1 MHKSGSMRHMYTRTC
16 TPGTTVFALGTCT
29 RSYPSSTI
37 KRDRDI
43 LISPAHRM
51 QYLGTMPCF
60 QTNKSIGP
68 NKLVSAYMY
77 MRREEKSA
85 IKSSNQSIQS
95 TNHVHVVAEKRSQ
108 TPTPQ
113 MANKH
118 SAGAIPPPPEQAD
131 MLLTALDADVDI
143 DNLG

>member
-1 MHKSGSMRHMYTRTC
+1 
-16 TPGTTVFALGTCT
+16 
-29 RSYPSSTI
+29 
-37 KRDRDI
+37 
-43 LISPAHRM
+43 
-51 QYLGTMPCF
+51 
-60 QTNKSIGP
+60 
-68 NKLVSAYMY
+68 MY

-118 SAGAIPPPPEQAD
+118 SAGGAMPPPPEQEAD
-131 MLLTALDADVDI
+131 MLLTALDADVYI